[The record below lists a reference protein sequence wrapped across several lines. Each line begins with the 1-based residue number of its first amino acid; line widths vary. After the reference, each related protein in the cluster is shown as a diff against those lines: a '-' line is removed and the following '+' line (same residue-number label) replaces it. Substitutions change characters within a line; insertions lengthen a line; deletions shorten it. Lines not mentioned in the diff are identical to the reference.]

1 MTKQSTINKT
11 KVDTKTKVNR
21 KIQEMIKNPKV
32 SSDEVLRYVKGECQ
46 TVALTPATLGM
57 LFEMYAEVQYNPEDY
72 TSCFSREISI
82 TELRNIHP
90 GFESTNGCQWA
101 RSDGSYLGKR
111 YKIRRPKKG
120 GKVAAIQLDGPN
132 HNSVKKHRV
141 IRRDIRTKIVQQR
154 CAVLDVSSNIEVDH
168 KNGKY
173 DDLSNIALD
182 GQKITDFQ
190 PLSKAANDA
199 KRQHCK
205 QCIRDGKRYDAR
217 RLGYKEGWVV
227 GDENTAPCIGCYW
240 YDPRRFNQLISKDY
254 DKEK

>member
-1 MTKQSTINKT
+1 
-11 KVDTKTKVNR
+11 
-21 KIQEMIKNPKV
+21 MIG
-32 SSDEVLRYVKGECQ
+32 SSDVPVDEIIRFVKGNCQ
-46 TVALTPATLGM
+46 TVALTPLTLGM
-57 LFEMYAEVQYNPEDY
+57 LFELYAEVEYDPDDP
-72 TSCFSREISI
+72 TSCFSREIPIS
-82 TELRNIHP
+82 ELRNIHP

-111 YKIRRPKKG
+111 YKIKRPRSG
-120 GKVAAIQLDGPN
+120 GKVSAVQLDGPN
-132 HNSVKKHRV
+132 YNSVKQFRG
-141 IRRDIRTKIVQQR
+141 IRKDIREEISKQR

-173 DDLSNIALD
+173 DELSNISPD
-182 GQKITDFQ
+182 DQKVGDFQ

-205 QCIRDGKRYDAR
+205 ECVRKGKRYDAK

-240 YDPRRFNQLISKDY
+240 YDPKRFNELISKDY
-254 DKEK
+254 KKTK